1 MNHTEARDK
10 ANRYEAWAKQ
20 DGLYDALEAIK
31 QGYMQALVQSH
42 VADIQG
48 RENCYI
54 AINLVDK
61 IKGHITKVIGG
72 GKVADKALRDIEK
85 EQTRGKVLSIFR

>member
-20 DGLYDALEAIK
+20 DGLYDALEDIK
-31 QGYMQALVQSH
+31 KGYMQSIIQSH
-42 VADIQG
+42 AADIQG

-54 AINLVDK
+54 AINMVDK
-61 IKGHITKVIGG
+61 IKSHITKVIGG
-72 GKVADKALRDIEK
+72 GKVAAKALEAIEK
-85 EQTRGKVLSIFR
+85 EQTTGKVLSIFR